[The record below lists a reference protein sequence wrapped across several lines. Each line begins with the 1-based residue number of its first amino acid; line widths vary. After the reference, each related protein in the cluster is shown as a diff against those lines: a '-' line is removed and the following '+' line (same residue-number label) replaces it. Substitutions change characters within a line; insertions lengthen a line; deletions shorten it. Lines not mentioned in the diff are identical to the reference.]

1 MIAANGNAFD
11 NPPTIAVGV
20 PCGDLVHTWFALD
33 LAMLVRQ
40 GIPEGNR
47 IALIRG
53 SSSII
58 VQARNNVVAAA
69 QSAGAQWL
77 MFLDSD
83 MRFPFDIL
91 RRLRAHDKDIV
102 GCAYKRRTPPYETM
116 GRPLVDRKIEVDE
129 GLVAMRH
136 LPLGVM
142 LIRMSVFDRLTKPYF
157 RIPFVEGEDNY
168 GEDLDFCNRAREA
181 GFQVWC
187 DVSASNEIG
196 HLGLVTFTEAG
207 LPEMEA
213 AKQIVE
219 QKAQEARPQ

>member
-1 MIAANGNAFD
+1 
-11 NPPTIAVGV
+11 
-20 PCGDLVHTWFALD
+20 
-33 LAMLVRQ
+33 
-40 GIPEGNR
+40 
-47 IALIRG
+47 
-53 SSSII
+53 
-58 VQARNNVVAAA
+58 
-69 QSAGAQWL
+69 
-77 MFLDSD
+77 
-83 MRFPFDIL
+83 
-91 RRLRAHDKDIV
+91 
-102 GCAYKRRTPPYETM
+102 M

-129 GLVAMRH
+129 GLVGMRH